1 MSDFDAIIVG
11 SGMSGG
17 WVAKELCERGLKVL
31 VLERS
36 KETVPERDYSDT
48 LHPWETKHFDRISP
62 EEKRL
67 NYAVQGDTYALKES
81 NKHFW
86 MTDVEQ
92 PYENR
97 TGKFK
102 WRRGNRVG
110 GKSLMWGRASYR
122 LAPHD
127 FEANKQDGEGVD
139 WPVRYDDIAPWYDRV
154 EKFVGIAGNRDGLA
168 QLPDGPHYLQ
178 PYELNCAEE
187 VFKSKLQNLYE
198 GRHLI
203 IGRTANLKHVTEEQA
218 ALGRGQCQS
227 RHICHHGCSFGA
239 YFSSVSSTLPA
250 AKKTE
255 NLTLLSDTIVTK
267 VLYDK
272 KSNRVTGVNTINA
285 ETQQVSSYTSK
296 VIFLNAGAIA
306 TPLLMLNSAHETMP
320 NGLANSSDQVGRNLM
335 DHAGG
340 VMVEARVPGMQ
351 GKHTFG
357 RRPIGSY
364 IPRYR
369 NFPQQEED
377 YKRGW
382 GYQVYSGRIRWG
394 GWKTGIGQDFK
405 DANKNPGDWV
415 VILDAFV
422 EVLPRE
428 GNRVTAH
435 KTKTDKWGQ
444 PLAVIDLSLGENEK
458 SLLKA
463 AYKDAHDIFSKAE
476 FTHIRDIQKPEENMN
491 GMGGRNH
498 EMGTVR
504 MGRNP
509 ETSVLNGWNQSHDI
523 PNLFV
528 TDSSFMASSACQN
541 PSLSYMAFSARAA
554 HFAADLL
561 QEGAL

>member
-1 MSDFDAIIVG
+1 MAEFDAIVVG

-31 VLERS
+31 VLERG
-36 KETVPERDYSDT
+36 KDTKPETDYSDN
-48 LHPWETKHFDRISP
+48 LDPWDKPHFDRISP
-62 EEKRL
+62 AEKKK

-86 MTDVEQ
+86 MTDADQ

-127 FEANKQDGEGVD
+127 FEANIGDGEGVD

-154 EKFVGIAGNRDGLA
+154 EKFVGVAGNRDGMA
-168 QLPDGPHYLQ
+168 QLPDGPHYL
-178 PYELNCAEE
+178 PAYEFNCAEE
-187 VFKSKLQNLYE
+187 VFKSKLETLYDD
-198 GRHLI
+198 RHLI
-203 IGRTANLKHVTEEQA
+203 MGRTANLKRVTEEQA

-227 RHICHHGCSFGA
+227 RNICHHGCSFGA

-250 AKKTE
+250 AKKTG
-255 NLTLLSDTIVTK
+255 NLTLLSESIVTK
-267 VLYDK
+267 VLYDPK
-272 KSNRVTGVNTINA
+272 NNRVTGVNVLHTSNGG
-285 ETQQVSSYTSK
+285 SSTHRGK
-296 VIFLNAGAIA
+296 MVFLNAGAIA
-306 TPLLMLNSAHETMP
+306 TPLLMQMSTSETMP
-320 NGLANSSDQVGRNLM
+320 NGLANRSDQVGRNLM

-340 VMVEARVPGMQ
+340 ATVEARVPGLKD
-351 GKHTFG
+351 KHTFG
-357 RRPIGSY
+357 RRPIGGY

-369 NFPQQEED
+369 NFPRQVEA

-382 GYQVYSGRIRWG
+382 GYQVYSGRIGWG
-394 GWKTGIGQDFK
+394 GWKSGVGQSFK
-405 DANKNPGDWV
+405 DANRDPGDWV
-415 VILDAFV
+415 VILDAFI
-422 EVLPRE
+422 EVLPKSE
-428 GNRVTAH
+428 NRVTVH

-444 PLAVIDLSLGENEK
+444 PIAVIDLSLGENEK
-458 SLLKA
+458 TLLRA
-463 AYKDAHDIFSKAE
+463 AYADAVDILTQAE
-476 FTHIRDIQKPEENMN
+476 FTNLRDVQNPEDNMD

-504 MGRNP
+504 MGRDP
-509 ETSVLNGWNQSHDI
+509 QSSVLNGWNQSHDI

-528 TDSSFMASSACQN
+528 TDGSFMTSSACQN

-554 HFAADLL
+554 NYAADLL
-561 QEGAL
+561 QEGQL

>member
-1 MSDFDAIIVG
+1 MADFDAIVVG

-36 KETVPERDYSDT
+36 KDTVPEKDFSDN

-62 EEKRL
+62 AEKKR
-67 NYAVQGDTYALKES
+67 NYTIQGDTYALKES

-92 PYENR
+92 PYTNR

-139 WPVRYDDIAPWYDRV
+139 WPVRYNDIAPWYDRV
-154 EKFVGIAGNRDGLA
+154 EKFVGIAGNKDGLT
-168 QLPDGPHYLQ
+168 QLPDGPHYLP
-178 PYELNCAEE
+178 PYALNCAEE
-187 VFKSKLQNLYE
+187 FFKSKLQNLYND
-198 GRHLI
+198 RHLI
-203 IGRTANLKHVTEEQA
+203 IGRTANLKRVTEEQA
-218 ALGRGQCQS
+218 SLGRGQCQS

-250 AKKTE
+250 AKKTG
-255 NLTLLSDTIVTK
+255 NLTLLSESIVTK
-267 VLYDK
+267 VLYEE
-272 KSNRVTGVNTINA
+272 KSNRVTGVNVLNT
-285 ETQQVSSYTSK
+285 ETGEPSTFSSK
-296 VIFLNAGAIA
+296 LLFLNAGAIA
-306 TPLLMLNSAHETMP
+306 TSLLMQSSASEAMP
-320 NGLANSSDQVGRNLM
+320 NGLANRSDQVGRNLM

-340 VMVEARVPGMQ
+340 VMVEARVSGMQ
-351 GKHTFG
+351 DKHTFG
-357 RRPIGSY
+357 RRPIGTY

-369 NFPQQEED
+369 NFPERDEE

-382 GYQVYSGRIRWG
+382 AYQVYSGRARWG
-394 GWKTGIGQDFK
+394 GWKKGVGQEFK
-405 DANKNPGDWV
+405 DANKTPGDWV
-415 VILDAFV
+415 VILDAFI
-422 EVLPRE
+422 EILPNAD
-428 GNRVTAH
+428 NRVTAH

-444 PLAVIDLSLGENEK
+444 PLAVIDLSLGENERA
-458 SLLKA
+458 LLTG
-463 AYKDAHDIFSKAE
+463 AYKDAHDIFNRAG
-476 FTHIRDIQKPEENMN
+476 FTHIRDIQKPEGKMDTT
-491 GMGGRNH
+491 GGRNH

-504 MGRNP
+504 MGRDP
-509 ETSVLNGWNQSHDI
+509 DTSVLNGWNQSHDI

-528 TDSSFMASSACQN
+528 TDSSFMTSSACQN

-554 HFAADLL
+554 HYATDLIEQGVL
-561 QEGAL
+561 